1 MPLPASWFQPP
12 KVADHEE
19 AAAVGV
25 DLFQLQNATA
35 AVHEEVVA
43 GVEA

>member
-12 KVADHEE
+12 KVADHE